1 MSLQTIL
8 DNCVRRINLVFTLN
22 PGLFKTVTTSWNQS
36 WSTIFDE
43 ERVPERTVRNWLVPS
58 IVAQINIPDPP
69 SPPNV
74 VNLQRVVNIIVR
86 TIESAIAAQ
95 NAGRITL
102 TQANDLENAFDSTWP
117 P

>member
-8 DNCVRRINLVFTLN
+8 DNCVRRINLVFILS
-22 PGLFKTVTTSWNQS
+22 PALFKTITASWNQS
-36 WSTIFDE
+36 WPTIFDE
-43 ERVPERTVRNWLVPS
+43 ERVSERTVRNWLVPS
-58 IVAQINIPDPP
+58 IVAQNNIPNAP

-74 VNLQRVVNIIVR
+74 VNLQGVVNVIVR
-86 TIESAIAAQ
+86 TIEAAIAAQ

-102 TQANDLENAFDSTWP
+102 AQANDLENVFDSTWP